1 MSGAEED
8 LNFQGTE
15 LNQINTIFYGGYLLG
30 QIPNNLILQKVP
42 PRIWLPTTCLCWG
55 FLTLGT
61 GFTHHP
67 WQIMVIRF
75 VSAQFESQAHTLLTH
90 RSVPRLLRGLLLC
103 RSPMDSG
110 VMV

>member
-1 MSGAEED
+1 M
-8 LNFQGTE
+8 NFKGTQ

-61 GFTHHP
+61 GFTQHP
-67 WQIMVIRF
+67 RQIMVIRF
-75 VSAQFESQAHTLLTH
+75 VRRIFRESVEPLNDICL
-90 RSVPRLLRGLLLC
+90 VPRILRGLVL
-103 RSPMDSG
+103 RRRPMDPRR
-110 VMV
+110 VV